1 MEKYILIGIP
11 GCGKTTLGEKVS
23 ERLKLPFF
31 DTDKMTI
38 DHLNLDDHIEMLR
51 YKTKVRFYHGQYDTV
66 KQLEAHDGPAII
78 ATGAEVA
85 LMAQCASLLKKM
97 GTLIYIKRPVEDV
110 IQEAKERERS
120 HMHIVIHVGDDGVE
134 VKSAGVEAVKLY
146 AKEDSQYRD
155 IADVILNNDASEDE
169 GVNQLA
175 SVIERLMKIKQTM
188 KEGVV

>member
-38 DHLNLDDHIEMLR
+38 DHLNLDDQIEMLR

-66 KQLEAHDGPAII
+66 KQLEEHVGPAII

-85 LMAQCASLLKKM
+85 LMPQCAPLLKKM
-97 GTLIYIKRPVEDV
+97 GTLIYIKRSVEDI

-120 HMHIVIHVGDDGVE
+120 HIHIVIHVGDDGVD

-155 IADVILNNDASEDE
+155 IADVILDNDTSEEE
-169 GVNQLA
+169 GVNQLTN
-175 SVIERLMKIKQTM
+175 VIERLMKMKQTV